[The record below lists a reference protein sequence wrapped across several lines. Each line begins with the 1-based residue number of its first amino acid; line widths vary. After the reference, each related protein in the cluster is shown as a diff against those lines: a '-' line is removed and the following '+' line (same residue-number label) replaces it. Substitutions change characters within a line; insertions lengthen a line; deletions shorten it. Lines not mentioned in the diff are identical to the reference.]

1 MLFLADNNET
11 DARYEAILPVIND
24 GVNTNSYGGM
34 NFLILSTYSS
44 VMNNYVPSGTDTSW
58 GKGTRVR
65 NSLINQF
72 FDGEAPQT
80 TSIEVMTNAASDAR
94 ALFYSQGYT
103 QQIANEGDINAGFS
117 CVKFRNVR
125 SDGQPNRVIT
135 FVNTDLFLLRIAEA
149 YLTYAEASTRL
160 NGPNADAASMIN
172 ALRTRAN
179 CRTNSVYS
187 LSEIRDEWSREFWF
201 EGRRR
206 MDLIR
211 FGCYGGQ
218 SEYRWE
224 WMGGTFEGTPFGA
237 YMNIFA
243 LPANELE
250 NNPNLIQNEGY

>member
-1 MLFLADNNET
+1 M
-11 DARYEAILPVIND
+11 
-24 GVNTNSYGGM
+24 
-34 NFLILSTYSS
+34 
-44 VMNNYVPSGTDTSW
+44 
-58 GKGTRVR
+58 
-65 NSLINQF
+65 
-72 FDGEAPQT
+72 
-80 TSIEVMTNAASDAR
+80 
-94 ALFYSQGYT
+94 
-103 QQIANEGDINAGFS
+103 
-117 CVKFRNVR
+117 KFRNVR

-135 FVNTDLFLLRIAEA
+135 FVNTDLFLLRMAEA

-160 NGPNADAASMIN
+160 NGPNADAATMIN
-172 ALRTRAN
+172 AVRTRAN

-187 LSEIRDEWSREFWF
+187 LNEIRDEWSREFWF

-224 WMGGTFEGTPFGA
+224 WMGGTFEGTAFGA

-250 NNPNLIQNEGY
+250 NNPNLKQNEGY